1 MPGTLYLIPNTLG
14 TTEAAP
20 GALNHIIPTN
30 VQALTARLDY
40 FVAENAKTARGFLK
54 LIAIDHPLA
63 KPLQEIEIAELNVN
77 TPPAAL
83 TGLLAPLLAGRDCG
97 LVSEAGVPAV
107 ADPGADLVRLAHQH
121 GITVKPLVGPSSL
134 LLAVMASGLN
144 GQSFAFNGYL
154 PTDAA
159 LRTKRIKELEQ
170 RSSSREAD
178 PVADRD
184 AISQRRHARG
194 AGGRLPAGD
203 ADLRRDRPELAD
215 GIDPHAERGE
225 VEGIAGGG
233 QGARLPQEADR
244 VSVLGIAS
252 HCGNRKR
259 FPQHVIPRRRESMLS
274 ARNRWH
280 PYSTQRLTP
289 SRERRAEGSD
299 IASGLPGPA
308 R

>member
-14 TTEAAP
+14 PTEAAP
-20 GALNHIIPTN
+20 GALSQVIPTH

-40 FVAENAKTARGFLK
+40 FVAENAKTARAFLK

-83 TGLLAPLLAGRDCG
+83 AGLLGPLLAGRDAG

-107 ADPGADLVRLAHQH
+107 ADPGADLVRLAHQN

-159 LRTKRIKELEQ
+159 LRAKRIKELEQ
-170 RSSSREAD
+170 RSSREKQTQLLIETPYRNGAMLEALVGTCQ
-178 PVADRD
+178 PGTLICVATDLSLANESIRTL
-184 AISQRRHARG
+184 SG
-194 AGGRLPAGD
+194 AKWKSLLAAGKMPD
-203 ADLRRDRPELAD
+203 FHKKPTVFLLLA
-215 GIDPHAERGE
+215 
-225 VEGIAGGG
+225 
-233 QGARLPQEADR
+233 
-244 VSVLGIAS
+244 
-252 HCGNRKR
+252 
-259 FPQHVIPRRRESMLS
+259 
-274 ARNRWH
+274 
-280 PYSTQRLTP
+280 
-289 SRERRAEGSD
+289 
-299 IASGLPGPA
+299 
-308 R
+308 